1 MDEIFDSTQVKIL
14 ALLVHRYPLD
24 EIAEILDI
32 NTHILK
38 IQVEIIASL
47 IGDFMPAQSL
57 PCNTD
62 YH

>member
-32 NTHILK
+32 NTHTLK

-47 IGDFMPAQSL
+47 SYNFV
-57 PCNTD
+57 
-62 YH
+62 

>member
-14 ALLVHRYPLD
+14 TLLVHRYPLD

-32 NTHILK
+32 NTHTLK
-38 IQVEIIASL
+38 IQVEIIATL
-47 IGDFMPAQSL
+47 IGDFMPAQYL
-57 PCNTD
+57 PCDTD